1 MRGFTSKAVH
11 GAPGKPDVHGTLRA
25 PIYDNVTF
33 EHPSADE
40 MQQAFQ
46 GQRAAHSYTR
56 ISNPTIEDYEQRVR
70 LISDALGV
78 IAVSSGMA
86 AISNVILAL
95 AESGTNI
102 VTTRFLFGNSYSLFM
117 NTLQPWGLDVRFV
130 DFFNPVSVNDA
141 IDENTRAVFLEAI
154 TNPQLQVA
162 DIKAIADIAHS
173 KNVPLI
179 LDGTATTPYLFN
191 AKAHGVDIEVISA
204 TKYISGGGTT
214 VGGLILDYGSFN
226 WRRNPKL
233 AAYVPKFGAYALLSW
248 LRSEIYRNL
257 GACISPHNAYL
268 QSLGLE
274 TMALRIHR
282 GCENTLA
289 IAQHL
294 QSRKEVKAVNYPG
307 LPSSPS
313 HALARQQL
321 PRGFGGIVTFNLGSK
336 DECFAFMD
344 SLRLIRRATNIND
357 NKTLILHPAST
368 IYVEYSPVEQEE
380 MGISESMLRLSVGI
394 EDLEDLLDDIT
405 QAIAAI
411 SR

>member
-1 MRGFTSKAVH
+1 MKGFTSKAVH
-11 GAPGKPDVHGTLRA
+11 GAPSKPDVHGTLRA

-40 MQQAFQ
+40 MAQAFR
-46 GQRAAHSYTR
+46 GLRAAHSYTR

-95 AESGTNI
+95 AESGMNI
-102 VTTRFLFGNSYSLFM
+102 VTTRFLFGNSYSLFA
-117 NTLQPWGLDVRFV
+117 NTLQPWGLDARLV
-130 DFFNPVSVNDA
+130 DFSNPASLNEA
-141 IDENTRAVFLEAI
+141 IDDNTRAVFLESI

-162 DIKAIADIAHS
+162 DIRAIADIAH
-173 KNVPLI
+173 KHNVPLI

-191 AKAHGVDIEVISA
+191 AKQHGVDIEVISS

-226 WRRNPKL
+226 WRHNPKL
-233 AAYVPKFGAYALLSW
+233 APYVPKFKAHALLSW

-257 GACISPHNAYL
+257 GACISPHNAYM

-274 TMALRIHR
+274 TMALRIQR
-282 GCENTLA
+282 SCENSLA

-294 QSRKEVKAVNYPG
+294 QSRKQVKAVNYPG
-307 LPSSPS
+307 LSSSPS
-313 HALARQQL
+313 HALAKRQL

-344 SLRLIRRATNIND
+344 SLRLVRRATNIND

-368 IYVEYSPVEQEE
+368 IYVEYSPIEQEE
-380 MGISESMLRLSVGI
+380 MGISDSMLRLSVGI
-394 EDLEDLLDDIT
+394 EDLEDLVDDLNAGLTKIGG
-405 QAIAAI
+405 
-411 SR
+411 